1 MCWKILRKQLKEKH
15 LESFIQERKERQY
28 KRCITEQNFKIKLQF
43 HCGTGIVSGYFAID
57 ATVWGTMFI
66 WDWITR
72 TKINR
77 SWKVCELNLSYN
89 SRNQVNFWATPKNLR
104 AWHFQ
109 WAIESAASKSSD
121 QRLRYIGNTQKL
133 RRFTI
138 ETEKEEFQNRRAQR
152 GWLVGHICTRI
163 LQICFCCQTF
173 FQCYWTKCNRL
184 FSMEQLLKATKVL
197 ADILYLQ

>member
-15 LESFIQERKERQY
+15 FESFIQERKERQY

-72 TKINR
+72 TKINC
-77 SWKVCELNLSYN
+77 SWKVCELNRSYN

-109 WAIESAASKSSD
+109 WAIESAVWKLSD
-121 QRLRYIGNTQKL
+121 QRLRYIGNTQKP
-133 RRFTI
+133 RRFPI
-138 ETEKEEFQNRRAQR
+138 ETQGRISKSPCTARLASWPYLHQNPP
-152 GWLVGHICTRI
+152 
-163 LQICFCCQTF
+163 
-173 FQCYWTKCNRL
+173 N
-184 FSMEQLLKATKVL
+184 LLLLSDFLSVL
-197 ADILYLQ
+197 LNQM